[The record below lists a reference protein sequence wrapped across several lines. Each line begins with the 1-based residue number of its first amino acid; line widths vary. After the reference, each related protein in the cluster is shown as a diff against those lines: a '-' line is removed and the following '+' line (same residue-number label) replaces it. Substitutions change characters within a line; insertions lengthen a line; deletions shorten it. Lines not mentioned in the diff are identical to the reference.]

1 MKFKLDNLI
10 DWPDEMDYEK
20 YESVGFKFKPV
31 GGGKK
36 KISDS
41 ERSIEINTID
51 DLKNLL
57 DKFPELIISKDEIT
71 IYDGYNE

>member
-31 GGGKK
+31 SDGKK

-41 ERSIEINTID
+41 ERSIEINTIE